1 MVTPKDNIP
10 ETILDILMTG
20 RCKTVTGNSTLTMN
34 FAKNDDG
41 DRFVRIYSNT
51 NNGYFSAEWIVLPDI
66 LAILENQ
73 QGGSFTSLVLHEL
86 FEGKSVNSPSFLTAI
101 LLHEKVVKREE
112 GKSRKYIYSG
122 PEALLAKLEKAEL
135 AKASK
140 TTKKKAA
147 SRKP

>member
-51 NNGYFSAEWIVLPDI
+51 NNGYFSAEWIALPDI

-73 QGGSFTSLVLHEL
+73 QGGSFTSYVLHEL

-122 PEALLAKLEKAEL
+122 PEALLAKIEKAETAKA

-140 TTKKKAA
+140 KKAVR
-147 SRKP
+147 RKS